1 MSSEKKNI
9 VLDTNINNGVK
20 DNLFEKQKENNY
32 HHLNGSMRV
41 NSFSTPVISQQIH
54 DEVSKLDFLS
64 QQEHQTSQPL
74 SLHEQEKK
82 RLLAA
87 EAIIAPLIGKS
98 IPCRLEE
105 PTPSSVIQ
113 SASFQRVAIA
123 MTTIG
128 AGPFECISQ
137 ITAVHADRVS
147 YIYNRYITRQR
158 EGTEAQYFILLN
170 TGSIDSTTVISVAEA
185 DSKTVITVPEAEAIK
200 GLVDYLAVDDYKKIL
215 VAHDGEKFDF
225 PVLLE
230 HVKKYNLMDSFKE
243 VVLGFVDTMPLFK
256 CLFPCRTRYRLVDL
270 ARDILGND
278 TVNNS
283 EQQVSALA
291 QLITHKAVF
300 PRALLKASLT
310 LDYYL
315 SCDLYDSIYNRNKS
329 TYNMLVKTGIM
340 SDYMAEKTA
349 SSGLR
354 YDHLYLAYEVAGPE
368 GLNVLISLPWGGNG
382 PRVTKNTKFIEA
394 LANYF
399 ENLRNNLHP
408 MRHPPWYKPCR
419 FV

>member
-1 MSSEKKNI
+1 MSSEKPFI
-9 VLDTNINNGVK
+9 VLDINNNNEVE
-20 DNLFEKQKENNY
+20 DVLFERQKEYDLQN
-32 HHLNGSMRV
+32 LNGSKRVAAFSKPV
-41 NSFSTPVISQQIH
+41 NSQQSN
-54 DEVSKLDFLS
+54 DDVSKLDCLS
-64 QQEHQTSQPL
+64 QQDYQTSQL
-74 SLHEQEKK
+74 VSLHEQEKQK
-82 RLLAA
+82 LLAA
-87 EAIIAPLIGKS
+87 EAIIATMIGKS
-98 IPCRLEE
+98 IPCRMEE
-105 PTPSSVIQ
+105 PTASSVPQ
-113 SASFQRVAIA
+113 STSFQRVAIA

-128 AGPFECISQ
+128 SGPCESICQ

-147 YIYNRYITRQR
+147 YIYNRFITPKR
-158 EGTEAQYFILLN
+158 EGTEVQYFILLN
-170 TGSIDSTTVISVAEA
+170 TGSTDSTTVITVAEA
-185 DSKTVITVPEAEAIK
+185 DSKAVITVPEAEAIK
-200 GLVDYLAVDDYKKIL
+200 GLVDYLAIDDSKKIL

-225 PVLLE
+225 PVLFE

-243 VVLGFVDTMPLFK
+243 IVLGFVDTMPLFK
-256 CLFPCRTRYRLVDL
+256 CLFPCRQRYRLVDL
-270 ARDILGND
+270 TRDILGYE

-283 EQQVSALA
+283 EQQVSALS

-315 SCDLYDSIYNRNKS
+315 KCDEYDSIYNRNKS
-329 TYNMLVKTGIM
+329 TYNMLVKSGIM

-354 YDHLYLAYEVAGPE
+354 YDHLYLAYQTAGPE

-399 ENLRNNLHP
+399 EHLRKNLHP